1 MSGCY
6 LFTDFFFAGGIDKV
20 KRTTGTSVR
29 IFIFHN
35 INDTKHLVLV
45 SSHINRNGINFLSF
59 CFDFVQLAKFTAE
72 IKFINS
78 FVLGFCLSYLLNY
91 SVLKSDWL

>member
-1 MSGCY
+1 MLLIYG
-6 LFTDFFFAGGIDKV
+6 FFFFAGEIDKV
-20 KRTTGTSVR
+20 KRTTGTSMWV
-29 IFIFHN
+29 FIFLN
-35 INDTKHLVLV
+35 INDTKHLVVV

-59 CFDFVQLAKFTAE
+59 CFDFVQFVISAE

-78 FVLGFCLSYLLNY
+78 FVLGFCPSYLPNY

>member
-1 MSGCY
+1 MLLIY
-6 LFTDFFFAGGIDKV
+6 VFFFASEIDEV
-20 KRTTGTSVR
+20 KRTTETSVR
-29 IFIFHN
+29 IFIFLN

-45 SSHINRNGINFLSF
+45 SCHINRNGINFLSF

-72 IKFINS
+72 IKFINL
-78 FVLGFCLSYLLNY
+78 FVLGFCPSYLSNY